1 MCCCLRWAP
10 SFAELCGGTY
20 MKLNKLEFMAMN
32 NPVRAFVQ
40 EKYELKILRAM
51 TSLKGIESVLEIGCG
66 NGTGTKLI
74 KKYFAP
80 KNITAIDLDEK
91 MIEIARER
99 TTDPSISFTR
109 MDASKLDFPDE
120 QFDAIFDFGI
130 IHHVPDWKGCLQE
143 LKRVL
148 KPTGQLI
155 LEDLSIDS
163 FTIGIGKL
171 WRIVSA
177 HPYDSMY
184 TPKEFTE
191 YMKNLDF
198 KIIHYQE
205 SNPLKFIRFFSLNAV
220 LQ

>member
-1 MCCCLRWAP
+1 
-10 SFAELCGGTY
+10 

-32 NPVRAFVQ
+32 NPIRAFVQ
-40 EKYELKILRAM
+40 EKYELNILRAM
-51 TSLKGIESVLEIGCG
+51 TSLKGMESVLEIGCG

-91 MIEIARER
+91 MIELARKR
-99 TTDPSISFTR
+99 NTDPSISYTL
-109 MDASKLDFPDE
+109 MDASTLDFPDE
-120 QFDAIFDFGI
+120 QYDAIFDFGI
-130 IHHVPDWKGCLQE
+130 IHHVPDWKGCLKE

-148 KPTGQLI
+148 KPNGQLI

-177 HPYDSMY
+177 HPYEFMY

-191 YMKNLDF
+191 YMKKLDF

-205 SNPLKFIRFFSLNAV
+205 SNPLKLIRFFSLNAI